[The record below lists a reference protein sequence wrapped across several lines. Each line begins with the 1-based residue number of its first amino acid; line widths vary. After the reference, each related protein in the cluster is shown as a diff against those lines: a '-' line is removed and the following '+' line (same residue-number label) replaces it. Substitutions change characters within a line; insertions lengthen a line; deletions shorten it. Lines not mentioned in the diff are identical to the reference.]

1 MFKLLL
7 KDVRLTRLFW
17 LPILAV
23 YIVFHLIFTLSPAS
37 YFFGHVFFA
46 LLLSIVVPGIEY
58 MSKTDHISAALPVRR
73 AEIVGA
79 RYLETL
85 AVILVFLGLFL
96 STSRLARVI
105 INVPG
110 LRNSPLP
117 TIQAGLALCILT
129 AVLASLFFLFYFR
142 SGMGKGLYGFSYTI
156 LFALIF
162 SAMFS
167 MHPEDKLAAGRMP
180 AASGSTGSPAPGFF
194 GASFL
199 GSLERALGNP
209 VYFFLSIL
217 ATAAIV
223 IISLRL
229 SIYFYKKR
237 DI

>member
-1 MFKLLL
+1 MIKLLL

-17 LPILAV
+17 LPALAV
-23 YIVFHLIFTLSPAS
+23 YALFHLIFTLSPAA

-46 LLLSIVVPGIEY
+46 LLLSIAVPGIEY
-58 MSKTDHISAALPVRR
+58 MSRTDHISAALPVRR

-96 STSRLARVI
+96 SYSRLVRVI

-117 TIQAGLALCILT
+117 TIHAGLAFCILT
-129 AVLASLFFLFYFR
+129 AVLASLFFPFYFR

-167 MHPEDKLAAGRMP
+167 MHREGKLAAGRMP
-180 AASGSTGSPAPGFF
+180 PVSGSTGGPASGFF

-209 VYFFLSIL
+209 VCFVLSVL
-217 ATAAIV
+217 SAAAV
-223 IISLRL
+223 VYVSLRL
-229 SIYFYKKR
+229 SIIFYEKR